1 MKKYILVILSGFNSF
16 DKAIIY
22 GIFVINEQ
30 TKEAIS
36 KVLQS
41 FIQIM
46 GSKFNYIISDECE
59 AISKAVDELNDSFSE
74 NKIIHL
80 LDSL

>member
-1 MKKYILVILSGFNSF
+1 
-16 DKAIIY
+16 
-22 GIFVINEQ
+22 
-30 TKEAIS
+30 
-36 KVLQS
+36 
-41 FIQIM
+41 M

-59 AISKAVDELNDSFSE
+59 AISKAVDELNDSFSQ